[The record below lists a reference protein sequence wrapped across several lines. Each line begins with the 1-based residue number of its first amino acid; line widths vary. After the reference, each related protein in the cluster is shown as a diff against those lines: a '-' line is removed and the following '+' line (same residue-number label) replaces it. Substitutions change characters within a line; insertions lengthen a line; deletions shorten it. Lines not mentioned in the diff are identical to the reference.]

1 MRSLA
6 TIATALVIGI
16 AVVWLLAKMSR
27 TDQADLRL
35 IYLGLAFVAA
45 LLALLAGMVRLRGRR
60 RDRS

>member
-6 TIATALVIGI
+6 AAVIALVIGI

-35 IYLGLAFVAA
+35 IYLGLAFAAA
-45 LLALLAGMVRLRGRR
+45 LLALLAGMARFRSRRRGR
-60 RDRS
+60 S